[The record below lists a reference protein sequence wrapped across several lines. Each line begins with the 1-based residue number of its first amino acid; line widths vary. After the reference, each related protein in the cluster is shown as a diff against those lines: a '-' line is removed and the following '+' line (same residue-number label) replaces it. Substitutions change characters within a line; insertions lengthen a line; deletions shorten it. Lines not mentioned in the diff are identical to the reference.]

1 MLIVHCNDNFRPER
15 EYILDCIFHD
25 FWQVDYEIKYEKR
38 MDIEIEFADKRLYVA
53 DTFLQMREDV
63 WLTLATL
70 PQQPLAHV
78 MVPEEYGACVTNR
91 DLPVIYG
98 GSSAKLFAPDDRHC
112 TLDIFGSAL
121 FMLTRYEEVV
131 KKERDALDRFSAM
144 DSLAYQ
150 EGFLERPIINEYLEI
165 LWHWLSRHIQ
175 GLKRKDRQFYI
186 MPTHDVDN
194 PFWSWSVDWPHRV
207 RVLAGDILKRRDIV
221 SLKEH
226 LGYIANAVSGNFTAD
241 PNNTFDMIMDISEA
255 HGLTSHFYFMTAQGR
270 DEKDGNYDIMHP
282 EVVKLAR
289 RMLDRGHKIDIHPG
303 FGSKD
308 TAKLIKTDADKLRQM
323 ITAERLPLGS
333 FGGRQHFLHWS
344 APATWQYYEEAGITY
359 DTTLSYADHIGFRC
373 GICYDYPVYNVVTH
387 ERYKLREYPLE
398 VMECS
403 GLEEQYMNLNHEEM
417 LYRCRRLKEKTEKYK
432 GTFVILWHNTS
443 FMKAEDI
450 VLYKGIL
457 KDKVNV

>member
-1 MLIVHCNDNFRPER
+1 MLVIHCNNNFRPER
-15 EYILDCIFHD
+15 EYILSCIFHD

-38 MDIEIEFADKRLYVA
+38 TDIEIEFADKRLYVA
-53 DTFLQMREDV
+53 DTFLQMREDA
-63 WLTLATL
+63 WLTLTTL

-78 MVPEEYGACVTNR
+78 MVPEEYDTCVTDR

-165 LWHWLSRHIQ
+165 LWYWLKCYYPE
-175 GLKRKDRQFYI
+175 LKRKERQFTI

-194 PFWSWSVDWPHRV
+194 PFWNLAVDWQHRL
-207 RVLAGDILKRRDIV
+207 RTLAGDVLKRHDFAG
-221 SLKEH
+221 LKTH
-226 LGYIANAVSGNFTAD
+226 IGYIINAVNGNYHAD
-241 PNNTFDMIMDISEA
+241 PHNTFETIMDISEA
-255 HGLTSHFYFMTAQGR
+255 HDLTSHFYFMTAQGR
-270 DEKDGNYDIMHP
+270 HENDGKYDIMHP
-282 EVVKLAR
+282 EVRKLAR
-289 RMLDRGHKIDIHPG
+289 KILDRGHKIGIHPG

-308 TAKLIKTDADKLRQM
+308 KVELIKGDADKLRKM
-323 ITAERLPLGS
+323 IAAEKLSVDS
-333 FGGRQHFLHWS
+333 FGGRQHYLHWS
-344 APATWQYYEEAGITY
+344 VPETWTYYEQAGIIY

-373 GICYDYPVYNVVTH
+373 GICYDYPVYNVIIH
-387 ERYKLREYPLE
+387 EQYKLREYPLV

-403 GLEEQYMNLNHEEM
+403 GLGERYMNLSHEEM
-417 LYRCRRLKEKTEKYK
+417 LKRCRGLKEKVQKYR
-432 GTFVILWHNTS
+432 GAFVILWHNTS
-443 FMKAEDI
+443 FITEEEI
-450 VLYKGIL
+450 ECYKGIL
-457 KDKVNV
+457 V

>member
-1 MLIVHCNDNFRPER
+1 MLVIHCNNNFRPER
-15 EYILDCIFHD
+15 EYILSCIFHD

-38 MDIEIEFADKRLYVA
+38 SDIEIEFADMRLYVA
-53 DTFLQMREDV
+53 DTFLQMREDD
-63 WLTLATL
+63 WLTLTTL

-78 MVPEEYGACVTNR
+78 MVPEEYDTCVTDR

-165 LWHWLSRHIQ
+165 LWQWLSNHFPE
-175 GLKRKDRQFYI
+175 LKRKERQFAI

-194 PFWSWSVDWPHRV
+194 PFWSLGVNWYHRG
-207 RVLAGDILKRRDIV
+207 RMLAGDILKRRDF
-221 SLKEH
+221 SLAKEH
-226 LGYIANAVSGNFTAD
+226 LGYIANAVSGKYAAD
-241 PNNTFDMIMDISEA
+241 PHNTFDMIMDISEE
-255 HGLTSHFYFMTAQGR
+255 HNLTSHFYFMTAQGR
-270 DEKDGNYDIMHP
+270 DDKDGNYDIMHP
-282 EVVKLAR
+282 EVRKLAC
-289 RMLDRGHKIDIHPG
+289 RMMERGHKIGIHPG

-308 TAKLIKTDADKLRQM
+308 TAQLIKNDTDRLRRM
-323 ITAERLPLGS
+323 IAAEKIPVDS
-333 FGGRQHFLHWS
+333 FGGRQHYLHWS
-344 APATWQYYEEAGITY
+344 APHTWQYYEQAGIIY

-373 GICYDYPVYNVVTH
+373 GICYEYPVYNVATH
-387 ERYKLREYPLE
+387 EQYSLHEYPLA

-403 GLEEQYMNLNHEEM
+403 GLAERYMNLSYEEM
-417 LYRCRRLKEKTEKYK
+417 LKRCRVLKDKVKKYQ
-432 GTFVILWHNTS
+432 GIFVILWHNTS
-443 FMKAEDI
+443 FMTEDD
-450 VLYKGIL
+450 VVCYRGIL
-457 KDKVNV
+457 A